1 MFTRDIEARFGAE
14 AARAVLNLIGSPLI
28 GDEAAAPADRDRA
41 RGALVGAAVG
51 ETLGLPVEGRSRRE
65 IAARFGRITGRVA
78 PAVMGEDSLLTL
90 ITADSVLA
98 SPADQH
104 PANFARRLIG
114 AQRRFAGR
122 ATGATRRSL
131 LRGARWWEA
140 AAGSAG
146 TAAAARCAAFGLRW
160 AGDPRRA
167 AYEAALSAMVTHR
180 HQAAVSAA
188 AAVAAGVALAA
199 GGSGPLDSAW
209 LAEAADICAGFPQ
222 RAVRGVRMDAR
233 LKQMP
238 AAPPPDQ
245 NGPLA
250 TEAVPAAFWYAA
262 NARTPEEGVLTAV
275 NAGGDADTIAAMTGA
290 FLGARYGEKAWPEP
304 LIRIPGLHEAVRVA
318 DRLSLPIPK
327 PAAPAPGTALPGDEP
342 APVHVSFL
350 IDRSG
355 SMSGLESDVVG
366 GFNRFAA
373 EQRQQ
378 PGDCRLTL
386 VQFDSED
393 PFEVIYDAAP
403 LAEVADLTRDRYQ
416 PRGTT
421 PLLDALG
428 ALIESADRRL
438 AGLGAAAEDQVVV
451 VFTDGYENASRRWS
465 RPALFAAVEERKAAG
480 WSFVFMGANQ
490 DSYLE
495 AGRIGFD
502 RGNIQNF
509 AADSR
514 GAEASFR
521 SVSRS
526 VKTFRSA
533 PRAKRRS
540 LTTDY
545 FEGRKEAEE
554 DWRTRPER
562 R

>member
-1 MFTRDIEARFGAE
+1 MFTRDIETRFGAE
-14 AARAVLNLIGSPLI
+14 AARAVLNLIGSPPI
-28 GDEAAAPADRDRA
+28 GDGAAAPAGRDRA
-41 RGALVGAAVG
+41 RGALIGAAVG
-51 ETLGLPVEGRSRRE
+51 ETLGLPVEGRSRKE
-65 IAARFGRITGRVA
+65 IAARFGRITGHLA
-78 PAVMGEDSLLTL
+78 PAAMGEDSLLTL

-98 SPADQH
+98 GPTDH
-104 PANFARRLIG
+104 PAHFARRLIG
-114 AQRRFAGR
+114 AQRRLAGR

-131 LRGARWWEA
+131 LQGAPWWEA

-180 HQAAVSAA
+180 HPAAVSAA

-209 LAEAADICAGFPQ
+209 LAEAADICSGFTQ
-222 RAVRGVRMDAR
+222 RAVKGVRLDAR

-238 AAPPPDQ
+238 AAPPDQ

-250 TEAVPAAFWYAA
+250 TEAVPAAFWYAV

-290 FLGARYGEKAWPEP
+290 FLGARYGERAWPER
-304 LIRIPGLHEAVRVA
+304 LTRIPGLHEAVRVA
-318 DRLSLPIPK
+318 DRLSLPLPK
-327 PAAPAPGTALPGDEP
+327 PAAPAPGTAPAGDAP

-366 GFNRFAA
+366 GFNRFTA

-386 VQFDSED
+386 VQFDSGN
-393 PFEVIYDAAP
+393 PFEVIYDAEP

-416 PRGTT
+416 PRGGT

-451 VFTDGYENASRRWS
+451 VFTDGYENASLRWS
-465 RPALFAAVEERKAAG
+465 RSALFAAVEERKAAG

-509 AADSR
+509 AADAQ
-514 GAEASFR
+514 GAEASFK

-526 VKTFRSA
+526 VKSFRSA
-533 PRAKRRS
+533 PRARRRS